1 MKAIYLKKF
10 GKAHEAFEIREV
22 ADPILG
28 EGEVCVKVEV
38 SGLNF
43 ADVLGR
49 KGLYPALPA
58 PPVVMGYDVVGIV
71 EAVGEGVS
79 SDWIGKRVAC
89 LTRFGGYAEKV
100 CTAVTG
106 IAELPD
112 SISSNE
118 ACALATQ
125 YVTALYMCDFLQ
137 HTKSGERVLIHA
149 AAGGVGTALIQLLKE
164 RGCEIFATV
173 GSDEKV
179 NALAKQG
186 ITAVN
191 YNTHDY
197 EIEIRKHL
205 GKANLDVTFNSI
217 GGMTFK
223 KDMRLLGAGGRLMLF
238 GFSDRTSKWGG
249 KLATLKLVFDMG
261 RLIPLLLLGKSQSV
275 LGVNMLRVADEHPEI
290 IGTLLNQLVQMHSA
304 GKIKPVIGGEYS
316 YTEIAKAHQYLE
328 SRQSSGKIILK
339 W

>member
-1 MKAIYLKKF
+1 MKAIYLTKF

-22 ADPILG
+22 ADPNVG

-58 PPVVMGYDVVGIV
+58 PPVVMGYDVVGKV
-71 EAVGEGVS
+71 QSVGEGVS

-106 IAELPD
+106 IAELPETVP
-112 SISSNE
+112 SNE

-125 YVTALYMCDFLQ
+125 YVTALYMSDFIQ
-137 HTKSGERVLIHA
+137 QTKRGERVLIHA

-164 RGCEIFATV
+164 KQCEIFATV
-173 GSDEKV
+173 GRDEKV

-186 ITAVN
+186 ITAIN

-217 GGMTFK
+217 GGKTFK
-223 KDMRLLGAGGRLMLF
+223 QDMRLLGSGGRLMLF

-261 RLIPLLLLGKSQSV
+261 KLIPLLLLGKSQSV
-275 LGVNMLRVADEHPEI
+275 MGVNMLKVADEHPAI
-290 IGTLLNQLVQMHSA
+290 IGNLLNQLVKMH
-304 GKIKPVIGGEYS
+304 GERKIKPVIGAEYS
-316 YTEIAKAHQYLE
+316 YAEIAKAHQYLE
-328 SRQSSGKIILK
+328 SRKSSGKIILR

>member
-1 MKAIYLKKF
+1 MKAIYLTKF

-22 ADPILG
+22 ADPVIG
-28 EGEVCVKVEV
+28 AGEVLVKVEV

-58 PPVVMGYDVVGIV
+58 PPVIMGYDVVGIV
-71 EAVGEGVS
+71 ESVGEGVS
-79 SDWIGKRVAC
+79 SNWIGKRVAC

-112 SISSNE
+112 SISSND

-125 YVTALYMCDFLQ
+125 YVTALYMCEFIQ
-137 HTKSGERVLIHA
+137 NTKSGERVLIHA
-149 AAGGVGTALIQLLKE
+149 AAGGVGTALIQLLKVK
-164 RGCEIFATV
+164 GCEIFATV
-173 GSDEKV
+173 GSDDKV

-186 ITAVN
+186 IIAVN
-191 YNTHDY
+191 YNSHDY
-197 EIEIRKHL
+197 EVEIKKHL
-205 GKANLDVTFNSI
+205 GNASLDVTFNSI
-217 GGMTFK
+217 GGRTFK
-223 KDMRLLGAGGRLMLF
+223 KDMRLLGAGGRLLLF

-261 RLIPLLLLGKSQSV
+261 RIIPLLLLGKSQSV
-275 LGVNMLRVADEHPEI
+275 LGVNMLKVADEHPQI
-290 IGTLLNQLVQMHSA
+290 IGRLLNQLVHMHSE

-316 YTEIAKAHQYLE
+316 YAEIAKAHQFLE
-328 SRQSSGKIILK
+328 SRKSAGKIILK

>member
-1 MKAIYLKKF
+1 MKAIYLTKF

-22 ADPILG
+22 ADPNVG
-28 EGEVCVKVEV
+28 VGEVSVKVEV

-71 EAVGEGVS
+71 ESVGEGVS

-106 IAELPD
+106 IAELPETVP
-112 SISSNE
+112 SNE

-125 YVTALYMCDFLQ
+125 YVTALYMSDFLQ
-137 HTKSGERVLIHA
+137 QTKQGDRVLIHA

-164 RGCEIFATV
+164 KQCEIFATV

-179 NALAKQG
+179 NALSKQG
-186 ITAVN
+186 IIAVN

-197 EIEIRKHL
+197 EVEIRKHL
-205 GKANLDVTFNSI
+205 GKAKLDVTFNSI
-217 GGMTFK
+217 GGKTFK
-223 KDMRLLGAGGRLMLF
+223 QDMRLLGAGGRLMLF

-261 RLIPLLLLGKSQSV
+261 RLIPLFLLGKSQSV
-275 LGVNMLRVADEHPEI
+275 MGVNMLKVADEHPAI
-290 IGTLLNQLVQMHSA
+290 IGKLLNQLAQMHVS
-304 GKIKPVIGGEYS
+304 GKIKPVIGAEYS
-316 YTEIAKAHQYLE
+316 YAEIAKAHQFLE
-328 SRQSSGKIILK
+328 SRKSSGKIILR

>member
-1 MKAIYLKKF
+1 MKAIYLTKF
-10 GKAHEAFEIREV
+10 GKAHEAFEIREG

-28 EGEVCVKVEV
+28 EGEVSVKVEV

-79 SDWIGKRVAC
+79 SNWIGKRVAC

-137 HTKSGERVLIHA
+137 HTKKGERVLIHA

-164 RGCEIFATV
+164 KQCEIFATV
-173 GSDEKV
+173 GTDEKV

-186 ITAVN
+186 ITAIN

-205 GKANLDVTFNSI
+205 GNAKLNVTFNSI
-217 GGMTFK
+217 GGKTFK

-249 KLATLKLVFDMG
+249 KLATFKLVLDMG
-261 RLIPLLLLGKSQSV
+261 GLIPLLLLGKSQSV

-290 IGTLLNQLVQMHSA
+290 IGTLLNRLVQMHSA

-316 YTEIAKAHQYLE
+316 YTQIAKAHQYLE

>member
-1 MKAIYLKKF
+1 MKAIYLTKF

-22 ADPILG
+22 ADPNVG

-106 IAELPD
+106 IAELPE
-112 SISSNE
+112 SVPWSE

-137 HTKSGERVLIHA
+137 QTKQGDRVLIHA
-149 AAGGVGTALIQLLKE
+149 AAGGVGTALIQLLTEKQ
-164 RGCEIFATV
+164 CEIFATV

-179 NALAKQG
+179 NALAKRG
-186 ITAVN
+186 VTAIN

-197 EIEIRKHL
+197 EVELRKHL
-205 GKANLDVTFNSI
+205 GNAKLDVTFNSI
-217 GGMTFK
+217 GGKTFK
-223 KDMRLLGAGGRLMLF
+223 QDMRLLGAGGRLMLF

-275 LGVNMLRVADEHPEI
+275 MGVNMLKVADEHPAI
-290 IGTLLNQLVQMHSA
+290 IGKLLNQLVQMHVSE
-304 GKIKPVIGGEYS
+304 KIKPVIGGEYS

-328 SRQSSGKIILK
+328 SRKSSGKIILR

>member
-1 MKAIYLKKF
+1 MKAIYLNKF

-22 ADPILG
+22 ADPIVG

-58 PPVVMGYDVVGIV
+58 PPVIMGYDVVGVV
-71 EAVGEGVS
+71 ESVGPEVS
-79 SDWIGKRVAC
+79 ESWIGKRVAC

-112 SISSNE
+112 SLSSNE
-118 ACALATQ
+118 GCALATQ
-125 YVTALYMCDFLQ
+125 YVTALYMSDFLQ
-137 HTKSGERVLIHA
+137 HTKQGERVLVHA

-173 GSDEKV
+173 GNNEKV

-191 YNTHDY
+191 YKSHDY
-197 EIEIRKHL
+197 EVEIRKHL
-205 GKANLDVTFNSI
+205 GNANLDVTFNSI
-217 GGMTFK
+217 GGKTFK
-223 KDMRLLGAGGRLMLF
+223 QDMRLLGAGGRLILF

-275 LGVNMLRVADEHPEI
+275 LGVNMLKVADEHPEI
-290 IGTLLNQLVQMHSA
+290 IGRLLSQLVQMHSE

-316 YTEIAKAHQYLE
+316 FAEIAKAHQYLE
-328 SRQSSGKIILK
+328 SRKSSGKIILK

>member
-1 MKAIYLKKF
+1 MKAIYLTKF

-22 ADPILG
+22 ADPVIG
-28 EGEVCVKVEV
+28 AGEVLVKVEV

-58 PPVVMGYDVVGIV
+58 PPVIMGYDVVGIV
-71 EAVGEGVS
+71 ESVGEGVS
-79 SDWIGKRVAC
+79 SNWIGKRVAC

-112 SISSNE
+112 SISSND

-125 YVTALYMCDFLQ
+125 YVTALYMCEFIQ
-137 HTKSGERVLIHA
+137 NTKSGERVLIHA
-149 AAGGVGTALIQLLKE
+149 AAGGVGTALIQLLKVK
-164 RGCEIFATV
+164 GCEIFATV
-173 GSDEKV
+173 GSEEKV

-186 ITAVN
+186 IIAVN
-191 YNTHDY
+191 YNSHDY
-197 EIEIRKHL
+197 EVEIKKHL
-205 GKANLDVTFNSI
+205 GNASLDVTFNSI
-217 GGMTFK
+217 GGRTFK
-223 KDMRLLGAGGRLMLF
+223 KDMRLLGAGGRLLLF

-261 RLIPLLLLGKSQSV
+261 RIIPLLLLGKSQSV
-275 LGVNMLRVADEHPEI
+275 LGVNMLKVADEHPQI
-290 IGTLLNQLVQMHSA
+290 IGRLLNQLVHMHSE

-316 YTEIAKAHQYLE
+316 YAEIAKAHQFLE
-328 SRQSSGKIILK
+328 SRKSAGKIILK

>member
-1 MKAIYLKKF
+1 MKAIYLTKF

-22 ADPILG
+22 ADPNPG

-58 PPVVMGYDVVGIV
+58 PPVIMGYDVVGIV
-71 EAVGEGVS
+71 ESVGEGVS

-106 IAELPD
+106 IAELPA
-112 SISSNE
+112 SVPSNE

-125 YVTALYMCDFLQ
+125 YVTALYMCDFIQ
-137 HTKSGERVLIHA
+137 HTKQGDRVLIHA

-164 RGCEIFATV
+164 RDCEIFATV

-186 ITAVN
+186 ITAIN
-191 YNTHDY
+191 YNSHDY
-197 EIEIRKHL
+197 EVEVRKHL
-205 GKANLDVTFNSI
+205 GNTNLDVTFNSI
-217 GGMTFK
+217 GGKTFK

-261 RLIPLLLLGKSQSV
+261 RIIPLLLLGKSQSV
-275 LGVNMLRVADEHPEI
+275 MGVNMLKVADEHPAI
-290 IGTLLNQLVQMHSA
+290 IGKLLNQLVKLHSDR
-304 GKIKPVIGGEYS
+304 KIKPVIGGEYS
-316 YTEIAKAHQYLE
+316 YAEIAKAHQFLE
-328 SRQSSGKIILK
+328 SRKSSGKIILR

>member
-1 MKAIYLKKF
+1 MKAIYLTKF
-10 GKAHEAFEIREV
+10 GKAHETFEIREV
-22 ADPILG
+22 ADPNPG
-28 EGEVCVKVEV
+28 EAEVCVKVEI

-58 PPVVMGYDVVGIV
+58 PPVVMGYDVVGTV
-71 EAVGEGVS
+71 ESVGEGVS

-106 IAELPD
+106 IAELPA
-112 SISSNE
+112 SVPSNE

-125 YVTALYMCDFLQ
+125 YVTALYMCDFIQ
-137 HTKSGERVLIHA
+137 QTKQGDRVLIHA

-164 RGCEIFATV
+164 RDCEIFATV

-186 ITAVN
+186 ITAIN

-197 EIEIRKHL
+197 EVEVRKHL
-205 GKANLDVTFNSI
+205 GNANLDVTFNSI
-217 GGMTFK
+217 GGKTFK
-223 KDMRLLGAGGRLMLF
+223 QDMRLLGAGGRLMLF

-249 KLATLKLVFDMG
+249 KLATFKLVFDMG
-261 RLIPLLLLGKSQSV
+261 RIIPLMLLGKSQSV
-275 LGVNMLRVADEHPEI
+275 MGVNMLKVADEHPAI
-290 IGTLLNQLVQMHSA
+290 IGKLLNQLVKLHSD

-316 YTEIAKAHQYLE
+316 YAEIAKAHQYLE
-328 SRQSSGKIILK
+328 SRKSSGKIILR

>member
-1 MKAIYLKKF
+1 MKAIYLTKF

-22 ADPILG
+22 ADPNPV
-28 EGEVCVKVEV
+28 EGEVCVKVEI

-58 PPVVMGYDVVGIV
+58 PPVVMGYDVVGTV
-71 EAVGEGVS
+71 ESVGEGVS
-79 SDWIGKRVAC
+79 SEWIGKRVAC

-106 IAELPD
+106 IAELPA
-112 SISSNE
+112 SVTSNE

-125 YVTALYMCDFLQ
+125 YVTALYMCDFIQ
-137 HTKSGERVLIHA
+137 QTKQGDRVLIHA

-164 RGCEIFATV
+164 RDCEIFATV

-186 ITAVN
+186 ITAIN

-197 EIEIRKHL
+197 EVEVRKHL
-205 GKANLDVTFNSI
+205 GNVNLDVTFNSI
-217 GGMTFK
+217 GGKTFK
-223 KDMRLLGAGGRLMLF
+223 QDMRLLGAGGRLMLF

-261 RLIPLLLLGKSQSV
+261 RIIPLMLLGRSQSV
-275 LGVNMLRVADEHPEI
+275 MGVNMLKVADEHPEI
-290 IGTLLNQLVQMHSA
+290 IGKLLNQLVKMHVE
-304 GKIKPVIGGEYS
+304 GKIKPLIGGEYS
-316 YTEIAKAHQYLE
+316 FAEIAKAHQYLE
-328 SRQSSGKIILK
+328 SRKSSGKIILR

>member
-1 MKAIYLKKF
+1 MKAIYLTKF

-22 ADPILG
+22 SDPIVG
-28 EGEVCVKVEV
+28 AGEVLVKVEV

-58 PPVVMGYDVVGIV
+58 PPVIMGYDVVGTV
-71 EAVGEGVS
+71 ESVGEGVS
-79 SDWIGKRVAC
+79 SHWIGKRVAC

-112 SISSNE
+112 SISSND

-125 YVTALYMCDFLQ
+125 YVTALYMSDFIQ
-137 HTKSGERVLIHA
+137 NTKSGERVLIHA

-179 NALAKQG
+179 SALAKQG

-191 YNTHDY
+191 YNTRDY
-197 EIEIRKHL
+197 EVEIKKYL
-205 GKANLDVTFNSI
+205 GNASLDVTFNSI
-217 GGMTFK
+217 GGKTFK
-223 KDMRLLGAGGRLMLF
+223 KDIRLLGAGGRLLLF

-261 RLIPLLLLGKSQSV
+261 RIIPLLLLGKSQSV
-275 LGVNMLRVADEHPEI
+275 LGVNMLKVADEHPQI
-290 IGTLLNQLVQMHSA
+290 IGKLLNQLVHMHSE

-316 YTEIAKAHQYLE
+316 YAEIAKAHQFLE
-328 SRQSSGKIILK
+328 SRKSAGKIILK

>member
-1 MKAIYLKKF
+1 MKAIYLTKF
-10 GKAHEAFEIREV
+10 GKAQEAFEIREV
-22 ADPILG
+22 ADPNAG
-28 EGEVCVKVEV
+28 VGEVCVKVEI

-71 EAVGEGVS
+71 ESVGEGVS

-106 IAELPD
+106 IAELPA
-112 SISSNE
+112 SVPSNE

-125 YVTALYMCDFLQ
+125 YVTALYMSDFLQ
-137 HTKSGERVLIHA
+137 QTKQGDRALIHA

-164 RGCEIFATV
+164 KQCEIFATV

-186 ITAVN
+186 VTAIN

-197 EIEIRKHL
+197 EVEIRKHL

-217 GGMTFK
+217 GGKTFK
-223 KDMRLLGAGGRLMLF
+223 QDMRLLGAGGRLMLF

-249 KLATLKLVFDMG
+249 KLATLKLVLDMG
-261 RLIPLLLLGKSQSV
+261 RLIPLFLLGKSQSV
-275 LGVNMLRVADEHPEI
+275 MGVNMLKVADEHPEI
-290 IGTLLNQLVQMHSA
+290 IGKLLNQLVQMHSE

-316 YTEIAKAHQYLE
+316 YAEIAKAHQYLE
-328 SRQSSGKIILK
+328 SRKSSGKIILR